1 MDKKNIHYTTFG
13 KTMFVLAFPVMFSLG
28 TYAAADDA
36 TYEPKVKIG
45 QLAAKR
51 AGDNVVVT
59 MKLDMNDLNLKSD
72 MLLAYTPI
80 VTDGNNTARL
90 RPLLVTGRNE
100 HYKFLRSGNKNYPDA
115 EEVWRRKGKKGE
127 GQTYEYSYVLP
138 YEEWMEG
145 AKLYVDED
153 LCGCGD
159 QVADNRIPG
168 PPLDFDPESGLLTAF
183 VTPQVEARKTREE
196 KGTAYVDFPV
206 DKIVLY
212 PQYRNN
218 PRELAKIVETIE
230 KVKKDKNLTITNV
243 NIHGYASP
251 EAPYDYNTNLAK
263 NRTATL
269 KNYVRKLMHMNDRLF
284 TTKYTPEDWAGL
296 RKYVAESNISNR
308 KAILSI
314 IDSRMQPDAKEAKIK
329 KSYPTEYRF
338 MLATWYPALRHSDY
352 TVTYTVRPFSV
363 EEAKEILK
371 TKPQQLSLNEM
382 FMVAQTYTPGSVE
395 YNEVFA
401 TAARLFPEDE
411 TANLNA
417 ANIAINS
424 RDLVSAEHFLERA
437 GNSPQADLARGT
449 LALLKRDYATAET
462 LLKKAQAEGLTEATK
477 NLEIMKKIR

>member
-1 MDKKNIHYTTFG
+1 
-13 KTMFVLAFPVMFSLG
+13 MFALAFPVMFSLG

-153 LCGCGD
+153 LCGGGD

-206 DKIVLY
+206 DKIVL
-212 PQYRNN
+212 
-218 PRELAKIVETIE
+218 
-230 KVKKDKNLTITNV
+230 
-243 NIHGYASP
+243 
-251 EAPYDYNTNLAK
+251 
-263 NRTATL
+263 
-269 KNYVRKLMHMNDRLF
+269 
-284 TTKYTPEDWAGL
+284 
-296 RKYVAESNISNR
+296 
-308 KAILSI
+308 
-314 IDSRMQPDAKEAKIK
+314 
-329 KSYPTEYRF
+329 
-338 MLATWYPALRHSDY
+338 
-352 TVTYTVRPFSV
+352 
-363 EEAKEILK
+363 
-371 TKPQQLSLNEM
+371 
-382 FMVAQTYTPGSVE
+382 
-395 YNEVFA
+395 
-401 TAARLFPEDE
+401 
-411 TANLNA
+411 
-417 ANIAINS
+417 
-424 RDLVSAEHFLERA
+424 
-437 GNSPQADLARGT
+437 
-449 LALLKRDYATAET
+449 
-462 LLKKAQAEGLTEATK
+462 
-477 NLEIMKKIR
+477 